1 MNIAKTIKETRQ
13 IVQQWK
19 NENLTIGFVPTMGYL
34 HEGHASLIRRAA
46 EENDRVVVSVFV
58 NPIQFGPS
66 EDLDKY
72 PRDIEMDKRIC
83 EANGAHLIFVP
94 GVDELYPFGFS
105 TYVDV
110 EGPSKGLCGGSRP
123 GHFRGVCTVVAKLF
137 HIVQPDS
144 AFFGMKDAQQLAV
157 IRRMTEDLC
166 FPVRIVGC
174 PIVRESDGLALSSR
188 NNYLNDVERKA
199 ALCLSQGLDEGLRLI
214 ENGERNTHVI
224 KSAVRK
230 KIEQEPL
237 ARVDYVEAVDPNT
250 IQGIDYIKESILC
263 AVAVFIGNT
272 RLIDNFIWEEA

>member
-1 MNIAKTIKETRQ
+1 MIIAKTIEETRQ
-13 IVQQWK
+13 NVHKWK
-19 NENLTIGFVPTMGYL
+19 CENLSIGFVPTMGYL

-46 EENDRVVVSVFV
+46 EENDRVVVSIFV
-58 NPIQFGPS
+58 NPIQFSPS

-72 PRDIEMDKRIC
+72 PRDIEMDKIIC
-83 EANGAHLIFVP
+83 EANGVHLILVP
-94 GVDELYPFGFS
+94 EVDELYPSSFS
-105 TYVDV
+105 SYVDV

-123 GHFRGVCTVVAKLF
+123 GHFRGVCTVVAKFF
-137 HIVQPDS
+137 HIVQPDH
-144 AFFGMKDAQQLAV
+144 AYFGMKDAQQLAV

-188 NNYLNDVERKA
+188 NKYLNEVERKA
-199 ALCLSQGLDEGLRLI
+199 ALCLSQGLHEGLRLI

-237 ARVDYVEAVDPNT
+237 ARVEYVEAVDPIT
-250 IQGIDYIKESILC
+250 IQDIDYINGSILC